1 MFDRMRDHP
10 SVPTCLTQCK
20 EAVGGQGWP
29 QATAPR
35 REASLRADCRLAMV
49 GAGRA
54 SGRRV
59 VQNQLFE
66 SALGITGPWYVG
78 GVDFDAAKKVLTIT
92 VDFVAGSRFA
102 IGGVAGVHPVHDTQI
117 KRLRHLNF
125 FQHECFLEVRTPRV
139 KLPDGKVVLAEPA
152 WFGKLAGFTLL
163 FEALVLAMAQQMTF
177 SAVAR
182 LVDESWHR
190 IHTICSRYVDLAL
203 AEADLSAV
211 TAVAIDETSCRRGH
225 NYLTIAADT
234 DERKVVF
241 VTEGKDTKTVADF
254 AADLAAHKGNAEQ
267 IRLVSIDMSPAFIK
281 GVADHLPNARI
292 TFDKF
297 HVVAHASTAVDKMRR
312 LEQRTDPNLKG
323 LRWTLLKDRDRLSDE
338 SRADLDTLIA
348 QAATKRTARAWL
360 YREHLRDILDRKQIN
375 VVSTMLKQWCTN
387 VLRSRVEPMKEV
399 ARMVRKHFDGI
410 VAWTQT
416 RQTNG
421 YIEAL
426 NGLFQA
432 AKRKA
437 RGYTRFTTMRT
448 VLFLI
453 AGKLDFTPINPHAA

>member
-1 MFDRMRDHP
+1 
-10 SVPTCLTQCK
+10 
-20 EAVGGQGWP
+20 
-29 QATAPR
+29 
-35 REASLRADCRLAMV
+35 
-49 GAGRA
+49 
-54 SGRRV
+54 

-66 SALGITGPWYVG
+66 AALGIAKPWYVQ
-78 GVDFDAAKKVLTIT
+78 GVEFDAAKKVLTIT
-92 VDFVAGSRFA
+92 VDFVAGTRFPA
-102 IGGVAGVHPVHDTQI
+102 GGATGVHPVHDTQV

-139 KLPDGKVVLAEPA
+139 KLPDGKVVLVEPG

-177 SAVAR
+177 SAVAK

-190 IHTICSRYVDLAL
+190 VHAICSRYVELAL
-203 AEADLSAV
+203 AEADLSEV
-211 TAVAIDETSCRRGH
+211 TAVAIDETSSRRGH

-241 VTEGKDTKTVADF
+241 VTEGKDAKTVAGF
-254 AADLAAHKGNAEQ
+254 ADWLTAHKGSPEQ
-267 IRLVSIDMSPAFIK
+267 VRLVGIDMSPAFIR
-281 GVADHLPNARI
+281 GVSEHLPSARI

-297 HVVAHASTAVDKMRR
+297 HVVAHASAAVDQMRR
-312 LEQRTDPNLKG
+312 LEQRTDPSLKG
-323 LRWTLLKDRDRLSDE
+323 LRWTLLKDRGRLSDE
-338 SRADLDTLIA
+338 SRADLDALVA
-348 QAATKRTARAWL
+348 QTATKRTARAWL
-360 YREHLRDILDRKQIN
+360 YREHLRDILERKQIN
-375 VVSTMLKQWCTN
+375 VVSAMLKQWCTN
-387 VLRSRVEPMKEV
+387 VLRSKVEPMKEV
-399 ARMVRKHFDGI
+399 ARMIRKHFDGI

-437 RGYTRFTTMRT
+437 RGYTRFETMRT

-453 AGKLDFTPINPHAA
+453 AGKLDFMRINPNAA